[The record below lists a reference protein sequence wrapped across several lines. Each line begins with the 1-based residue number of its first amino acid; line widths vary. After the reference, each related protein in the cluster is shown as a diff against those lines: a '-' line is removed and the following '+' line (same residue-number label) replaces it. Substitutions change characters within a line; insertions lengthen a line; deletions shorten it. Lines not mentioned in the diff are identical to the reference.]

1 MVQGMHLPPQY
12 GYKPM
17 SGSLFPTT
25 YPFNYQEIYDEFSY
39 YWLKYFISQ
48 TSFFSL
54 PKRPIYVNY
63 EVLINAM
70 NMNVIDF
77 SHADIQELKSDSM
90 TEKELEKLLEFHNM
104 YTKERFDL
112 RQEQV
117 ANLDDLEQRITK
129 KQE

>member
-90 TEKELEKLLEFHNM
+90 TEKELEKLLELHNM
-104 YTKERFDL
+104 YTKERFEL

>member
-1 MVQGMHLPPQY
+1 
-12 GYKPM
+12 M

-25 YPFNYQEIYDEFSY
+25 YPFNYQEIHDEFSY

-77 SHADIQELKSDSM
+77 SHADI
-90 TEKELEKLLEFHNM
+90 
-104 YTKERFDL
+104 
-112 RQEQV
+112 
-117 ANLDDLEQRITK
+117 
-129 KQE
+129 

>member
-1 MVQGMHLPPQY
+1 MVQGMHLPPQF
-12 GYKPM
+12 GYKPL

-25 YPFNYQEIYDEFSY
+25 FPFDYEEIFDQYSY

-54 PKRPIYVNY
+54 PKRPMYVNY

-77 SHADIQELKSDSM
+77 SHADIQELKSDQM
-90 TEKELEKLLEFHNM
+90 TDKELEKLLSLHNL
-104 YTKERFDL
+104 YTKERFVM
-112 RQEQV
+112 RKEQIG
-117 ANLDDLEQRITK
+117 NLDELEEKIM
-129 KQE
+129 